1 MAAEQRSRMLH
12 RLDEIEHAVNKM
24 KVPASFADQFYSLR
38 GHIDFVRARLGVGDA
53 SPAAREAG
61 H

>member
-1 MAAEQRSRMLH
+1 
-12 RLDEIEHAVNKM
+12 M

-38 GHIDFVRARLGVGDA
+38 GHIDFVRGRLGEGN
-53 SPAAREAG
+53 SLIPAQA